1 MRLIKYDA
9 IRILNCII
17 MCNNIM
23 YSSGASYISF
33 SWTFYKILLPCIVLT
48 IIFFHIW
55 MIESY
60 LLSSLFS
67 QLQVKEWVLNRN
79 SWVFLYYHLYFSTSS
94 ESMSSK
100 KKLFGSWPYL
110 YPHSRLQPL
119 LCSFSWTIL
128 FVLIFFLNIKCH
140 ILFRRMIIIN

>member
-1 MRLIKYDA
+1 
-9 IRILNCII
+9 
-17 MCNNIM
+17 M
-23 YSSGASYISF
+23 YSSGASYISS
-33 SWTFYKILLPCIVLT
+33 SWTFYKVLLPCIVLT
-48 IIFFHIW
+48 IIFSHIW
-55 MIESY
+55 VIESY

-67 QLQVKEWVLNRN
+67 QLQLQVREWVLNRN
-79 SWVFLYYHLYFSTSS
+79 SWVFIYYHLYFSTSS
-94 ESMSSK
+94 ESMSSKKK